1 MKAGPSSSQGRE
13 NGHCENIA
21 QITNIDKSALSRID
35 KCLRSNENVM
45 LEKMLC
51 PSTYK
56 RGALTV
62 LKSEEEAVLT
72 KRLIYDG
79 KRGFAVGKD
88 S

>member
-1 MKAGPSSSQGRE
+1 
-13 NGHCENIA
+13 
-21 QITNIDKSALSRID
+21 
-35 KCLRSNENVM
+35 M

-62 LKSEEEAVLT
+62 LKCEEEAVLT

-79 KRGFAVGKD
+79 KRGFAVGEDTLKSFD
-88 S
+88 VTDLFRRATQLERRGTL